1 MLSHFYNVFIFY
13 LFIFV
18 MFVDFSELFEY
29 IIEML
34 AGY

>member
-1 MLSHFYNVFIFY
+1 MFSSFIY
-13 LFIFV
+13 LFFV
-18 MFVDFSELFEY
+18 IFVDFSKIFEY

>member
-1 MLSHFYNVFIFY
+1 MFSSFIY
-13 LFIFV
+13 LFIV
-18 MFVDFSELFEY
+18 IFVDFSKFFEY

>member
-1 MLSHFYNVFIFY
+1 MFSSFIY
-13 LFIFV
+13 LFFV
-18 MFVDFSELFEY
+18 MFVDFSEFFEY